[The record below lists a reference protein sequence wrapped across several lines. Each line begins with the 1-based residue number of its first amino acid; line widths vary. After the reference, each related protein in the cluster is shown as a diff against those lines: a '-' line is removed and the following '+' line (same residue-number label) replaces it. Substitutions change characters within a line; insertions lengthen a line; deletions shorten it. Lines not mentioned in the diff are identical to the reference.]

1 MLTVDSLVFIFI
13 AVCFIISIGC
23 AIVQYFVKRKIQK
36 QLCEIELQHET
47 EIES

>member
-13 AVCFIISIGC
+13 AVCFIIGIGC
-23 AIVQYFVKRKIQK
+23 AIVRKIQK